1 MIGKTNTGG
10 GGGLG
15 GTAALTVKAP
25 IDVTTTV
32 SKGDKTFTRTSG
44 PTGTVKFSGL
54 STGTWNVK
62 ISDGLGQQRDRN
74 VEIKADYDTTI
85 AFFEATINITYPVG
99 STVQVKYSTYTFNAP
114 NTSGFW
120 ACKVPSAGNWV
131 ITSTLG
137 VESDTKT
144 VSITRDLQTENV
156 TLAYN
161 KIPEF
166 TYTGDYEI
174 VNDQDEVITES
185 KDNWKIRFL
194 TSGELQFSELR
205 GAEQGI
211 DVFLVGGGGGG
222 ALASEEYNSGGGG
235 GGGYT
240 KTVKKKQVD
249 LNKYSLTIGAGGGLG
264 AKGGATQAF
273 EAEALGGFA
282 GLRCATCATGTQ
294 NSNGGSGGGA
304 KYGQAGGSDGRSSQE
319 WDGKN
324 GTGQGTTTREFGEP
338 GGKLYAGGGGSGHYW
353 NAPGNTRKGGEG
365 GGADGAAS
373 DSKPATNAKSNTGG
387 GGGGGSN
394 RVGNGSSGGSGIIVI
409 RNARN

>member
-10 GGGLG
+10 VGGGLG

-62 ISDGLGQQRDRN
+62 ISDELGQQRDRN

-120 ACKVPSAGNWV
+120 ACKVPSAGDWV

-137 VESDTKT
+137 IESDTKT
-144 VSITRDLQTENV
+144 VSITRDLQTESV

-185 KDNWKIRFL
+185 TDNWKIRFL

-205 GAEQGI
+205 GAENGI

-222 ALASEEYNSGGGG
+222 EFGPYKGTQWIPGPGGGS
-235 GGGYT
+235 GYT
-240 KTVKKKQVD
+240 KTQKKVPLS
-249 LNKYSLTIGAGGGLG
+249 LNTVYSIIIGSGGQKGTVNGSKHPTAGGDTKAFENT
-264 AKGGATQAF
+264 AKGGKQGNLNGT
-273 EAEALGGFA
+273 GG
-282 GLRCATCATGTQ
+282 
-294 NSNGGSGGGA
+294 NGGSGGGA
-304 KYGQAGGSDGRSSQE
+304 LFVNGGSDGDNGADYVYGDYGQYRTK
-319 WDGKN
+319 G
-324 GTGQGTTTREFGEP
+324 GTGQGTTTKEFAEEA
-338 GGKLYAGGGGSGHYW
+338 GKLYAYGGPGGGGTR
-353 NAPGNTRKGGEG
+353 PGYNNNTI
-365 GGADGAAS
+365 
-373 DSKPATNAKSNTGG
+373 
-387 GGGGGSN
+387 
-394 RVGNGSSGGSGIIVI
+394 GNGGHGGYKQSDGEQGFSGIVII
-409 RNARN
+409 RNAKN

>member
-10 GGGLG
+10 VGGGLG

-62 ISDGLGQQRDRN
+62 ISDELGQQRDRN

-114 NTSGFW
+114 DTSGFW

-222 ALASEEYNSGGGG
+222 GSGKNCVYSDTCEASSAGGG

-240 KTVKKKQVD
+240 YTEKRYNVVSGKIFNITIGGQTSASTFDSLVANGGKSG
-249 LNKYSLTIGAGGGLG
+249 SLTSCQFGGE
-264 AKGGATQAF
+264 GG
-273 EAEALGGFA
+273 
-282 GLRCATCATGTQ
+282 
-294 NSNGGSGGGA
+294 NGGSGGGGGA
-304 KYGQAGGSDGRSSQE
+304 RRNLGGIGGSDGS
-319 WDGKN
+319 N
-324 GTGQGTTTREFGEP
+324 GNNGVGSNNGSGGQGQGTTTKEFGEEEAKEYSKGGNAGRGIS
-338 GGKLYAGGGGSGHYW
+338 GGKNSC
-353 NAPGNTRKGGEG
+353 PGQATR
-365 GGADGAAS
+365 GADGE
-373 DSKPATNAKSNTGG
+373 NNTGN
-387 GGGGGSN
+387 GGSS
-394 RVGNGSSGGSGIIVI
+394 GNGVGPGGVGGSGIVII